1 MKKLTSAIFAAI
13 FTTHGAWAA
22 DLDLQVFNP
31 GGKSM
36 FPVSSTLII
45 GPTEVALVDA
55 QFQKNDAETV
65 VGLIKDSGKQLT
77 TIYVSQSDPDYYF
90 GLGVLKAAYPDA
102 KIIATAATIKAIE
115 ASVKGKVAFWGPI
128 LGDNAPTDVVVPAAL
143 GGTSFTVDGE
153 RVEIV
158 GADGP
163 DPARTFVW
171 IPSIRTVTGGVVLD
185 DNEHVW
191 TADTQ
196 TPDSR
201 QGWLATLDS
210 IQALDPVRII
220 PGHYV
225 GDIADGLGSVDF
237 TRTYLKAFE
246 DEAAKAK
253 DSGALIAAMKALYP
267 GLPGDQSLEI
277 SAKVIKGEMK
287 WPQ

>member
-1 MKKLTSAIFAAI
+1 MKKLTSAVVAAIFAAQ
-13 FTTHGAWAA
+13 GAWSA
-22 DLDLQVFNP
+22 DLELTVFNP
-31 GGKSM
+31 GDKSV
-36 FPVSSTLII
+36 FPVSSTLIV

-55 QFQKNDAETV
+55 QFQKNDAEAV
-65 VGLIKDSGKQLT
+65 VGLIKDSGKKLT

-102 KIIATAATIKAIE
+102 KIIATAATIQAIE
-115 ASVKGKVAFWGPI
+115 ASVKGKVAFWAPI
-128 LGDNAPTDVVVPAAL
+128 LGENAPTDMVVPEAL
-143 GGTSFTVDGE
+143 DGTSFTVDGE
-153 RVEIV
+153 KVEIV
-158 GADGP
+158 GAKGS

-171 IPSIRTVTGGVVLD
+171 IPSIRTITGGVVLD

-191 TADTQ
+191 SADTQ
-196 TPDSR
+196 TPESR
-201 QGWLATLDS
+201 QGWLATLDD
-210 IQALDPVRII
+210 IQAFDPVRII

-225 GDIADGLGSVDF
+225 GAIADGLGSVDF

-253 DSGALIAAMKALYP
+253 DSGGLIAAMKALYP
-267 GLPGDQSLEI
+267 GLPGEKSLEI